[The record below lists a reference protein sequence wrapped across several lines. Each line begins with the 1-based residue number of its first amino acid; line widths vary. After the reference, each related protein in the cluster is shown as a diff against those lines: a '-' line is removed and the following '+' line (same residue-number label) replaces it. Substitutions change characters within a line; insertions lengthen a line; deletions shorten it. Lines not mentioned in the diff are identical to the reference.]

1 MKPLTLLTLLILTV
15 LVPVRSQAPD
25 PANPH
30 QALVPPERVRVTIGE
45 ESVELAFGETLARPG
60 LPELKVELLPTR
72 VFELPGVC
80 RFEFPREW
88 SCSGLLA
95 APEPADGWWHLGG
108 GDLAVYLRRHG
119 GDAAAALEEYV
130 TNLERG
136 NGSAR
141 AAALVQLGGRTLQ
154 GFQVR
159 YSSGGMHGLPDQARV
174 QEVYAFSAG
183 GNAFLLTFDKLLEE
197 PDSISLYL
205 DLYPSGEA
213 LPTLVQEVQVSTSAA
228 ASAQLLLSTT
238 WRWLD
243 E

>member
-1 MKPLTLLTLLILTV
+1 MKPISSLAPLVLTALLALGPL
-15 LVPVRSQAPD
+15 APD
-25 PANPH
+25 PASPH
-30 QALVPPERVRVTIGE
+30 QALVPPQRVRVTIGGE
-45 ESVELAFGETLARPG
+45 AVELALGETLTRPG
-60 LPELKVELLPTR
+60 QPDLKVELLPTR
-72 VFELPGVC
+72 VFELPDVC

-88 SCSGLLA
+88 SCSGVLA
-95 APEPADGWWHLGG
+95 TPEPADGWWHLGG
-108 GDLAVYLRRHG
+108 GDLAIFLRRHG
-119 GDAAAALEEYV
+119 GDAATVLEEYV

-141 AAALVQLGGRTLQ
+141 AAALVQLGGRWLE

-159 YSSGGMHGLPDQARV
+159 YSSGGMHGMPDQARV
-174 QEVYAFSAG
+174 QEVYAFTVG
-183 GNAFLLTFDKLLEE
+183 GNAFLLTLDKLLEE
-197 PDSISLYL
+197 PDSIPLYL